1 MEGWIK
7 LYRKIEDNPLYFSE
21 PFTRIMAW
29 IDLLILANHKGSFF
43 YCRGIRVDV
52 KSGQVGRGIETLADR
67 WKWSRGKVERFL
79 NHLEKDNQIVRQKNN
94 VTTLISIV
102 NWCEYQEGD
111 KANSNTNGKASSKAD
126 GQQTVKQTDI
136 IKNDKKVNNV
146 KNDKEVYNGTD
157 ISFNN
162 FWKTYK
168 KKTGYKK
175 SLVKWNNGSL
185 SKKKKKLAIDYLPGY
200 KKNEPDKFFRQ
211 NPLTY
216 LNGETWNDELIKKK
230 TPESKQAEIRKR
242 LNKKWEKEDA
252 GITN

>member
-21 PFTRIMAW
+21 PFTRIMSW
-29 IDLLILANHKGSFF
+29 IDLLVLANHTGNFF
-43 YCRGIRVDV
+43 YCRGIRVNI
-52 KSGQVGRGIETLADR
+52 KSGQVGRGIETLATR

-79 NHLEKDNQIVRQKNN
+79 KQLEKDNQIIRQKNN

-111 KANSNTNGKASSKAD
+111 KANNNTNGKASSKAD
-126 GQQTVKQTDI
+126 GQQIVKQTDT

-146 KNDKEVYNGTD
+146 KNDKEVYNDTD

-162 FWKTYK
+162 FWETYDK
-168 KKTGYKK
+168 KKGHKK
-175 SLVKWNNGSL
+175 CLPKWNNGSL
-185 SKKKKKLAIDYLPGY
+185 SKENKKLAIDYLPGY
-200 KKNEPDKFFRQ
+200 KETEPDKKYRQ

-216 LNGETWNDELIKKK
+216 LNGETWNDELIKEE
-230 TPESKQAEIRKR
+230 TSESKQDKIRKN
-242 LNKKWEKEDA
+242 LKVKWEKEDA
-252 GITN
+252 GKTN